1 MNTHPT
7 TAPNT
12 RSPRPAVAAVVL
24 GTVALLTSPVV
35 VGGALGVIG
44 LVLGPFAARTAR
56 WTGAGRGMAL
66 TGTVLS
72 ALAVVAAAVTAV
84 FAVWFADLTRDCY
97 EYREVGQ
104 WTQCVQQQFDRR

>member
-44 LVLGPFAARTAR
+44 LVLGPFAVRTAR
-56 WTGAGRGMAL
+56 RTGAGRAMAL

-72 ALAVVAAAVTAV
+72 ALAIVAAAVTVV